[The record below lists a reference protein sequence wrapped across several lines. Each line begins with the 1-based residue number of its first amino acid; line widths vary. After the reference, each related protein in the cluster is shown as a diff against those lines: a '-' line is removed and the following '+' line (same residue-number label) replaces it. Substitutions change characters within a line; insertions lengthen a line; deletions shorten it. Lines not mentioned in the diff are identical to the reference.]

1 MSSASIR
8 LTFSRSNQRASNVGG
23 NDLVAGW
30 RPKNRRLVVTN
41 EESPSKRKPDHRWW
55 MIRFEAMQ
63 MRPLASELR
72 VAPRCQ
78 GVLSPVVTGRAGA
91 ADSVRVFGVGLRS
104 SVSDVTDIAFLQP
117 PAIGGLSLDLASKL
131 LELAKSGNAFNLLR
145 RSMLFN
151 ADDTGSKKGTA
162 NLPLREIFCRPPRY
176 GISRCLET
184 SLSNVAGDHDT

>member
-1 MSSASIR
+1 MLAETISSPDGGRKTGARWSRTRNPSVVDDQVRSHADATIGIR
-8 LTFSRSNQRASNVGG
+8 A
-23 NDLVAGW
+23 
-30 RPKNRRLVVTN
+30 
-41 EESPSKRKPDHRWW
+41 
-55 MIRFEAMQ
+55 
-63 MRPLASELR
+63 
-72 VAPRCQ
+72 
-78 GVLSPVVTGRAGA
+78 TGCAAGA

-104 SVSDVTDIAFLQP
+104 SVSDVTDTAFLKP

-151 ADDTGSKKGTA
+151 ADDTGSKKGAA